1 MSLYIRIDKIYL
13 LKIHS
18 KKIRRIVDMKK
29 RIYMAKEIR
38 ACYEENMNKFCDE
51 AVKNGW
57 QVQNF
62 ASNGNGT
69 ILVLFYKEVE

>member
-1 MSLYIRIDKIYL
+1 
-13 LKIHS
+13 
-18 KKIRRIVDMKK
+18 MKK

-38 ACYEENMNKFCDE
+38 ACYEENMNKFCAE
-51 AVKNGW
+51 AVRGGW
-57 QVQNF
+57 QVQHF

>member
-1 MSLYIRIDKIYL
+1 
-13 LKIHS
+13 
-18 KKIRRIVDMKK
+18 MKK

-62 ASNGNGT
+62 VSNGNGT

>member
-1 MSLYIRIDKIYL
+1 
-13 LKIHS
+13 
-18 KKIRRIVDMKK
+18 
-29 RIYMAKEIR
+29 
-38 ACYEENMNKFCDE
+38 MNKFCDE

-62 ASNGNGT
+62 VSNGNGT